1 MVIALPPAVA
11 VPAAPPIDRAP
22 TSLVSA
28 SNPAPHGW
36 TSYTVRSGDTLI
48 GIATRFRTTPDVL
61 ASRNHVSNPRALQAG
76 ARIQVPRTQAPPR
89 QTKVRTVSRVHVVR
103 AGDTLGAIA
112 ARYHTT
118 IPALAKA
125 NRIANPARIYI
136 GQRIVVGRQKVTT
149 RSTRSTTRAPRTAA
163 YVVREGDTLGAIAAR
178 HHTSV
183 TAIAKASHISP
194 RSLLL
199 IGQRLSLPARA
210 RSTPTPSASSS
221 GYSVAVTRAAAR
233 NRALLARR
241 PAPSRTQTRAL
252 IVRTARHYGLDPKLA
267 LAIGYQES
275 GWNQRAV
282 SPANAVGIMQVIPAG
297 GQWASDL
304 VGRRLNLLDAK
315 DNVTA
320 GVVMLRT
327 LERMTGH
334 TDRAI
339 AAYYQ
344 GLGSLRSK
352 GMYGETKRYVANVKA
367 LRSRM

>member
-22 TSLVSA
+22 TSVVA
-28 SNPAPHGW
+28 KTNPAPHGW
-36 TSYTVRSGDTLI
+36 TSYTVRPGDTLI
-48 GIATRFRTTPDVL
+48 GIAARFRTTPDLL

-76 ARIQVPRTQAPPR
+76 ARIQVPRTSAPPR
-89 QTKVRTVSRVHVVR
+89 RTKARTVARIHVVR
-103 AGDTLGAIA
+103 TGDTLGDIA
-112 ARYHTT
+112 ARYRTT
-118 IPALAKA
+118 IPTLAKA
-125 NRIANPARIYI
+125 NRIADPARIYV
-136 GQRIVVGRQKVTT
+136 GQRLVVGRVTA
-149 RSTRSTTRAPRTAA
+149 TTRATRPARPAARTAA
-163 YVVREGDTLGAIAAR
+163 YVVRRGDTLGAIAAR
-178 HHTSV
+178 HHTTV
-183 TAIAKASHISP
+183 TAIAKASRISP
-194 RSLLL
+194 HALLQ
-199 IGQRLSLPARA
+199 IGQRLTLPARA
-210 RSTPTPSASSS
+210 RTASTASSRYGS
-221 GYSVAVTRAAAR
+221 AVTRAAAR
-233 NRALLARR
+233 NRAILARR
-241 PAPSRTQTRAL
+241 SVPSRTQAKAL
-252 IVRTARHYGLDPKLA
+252 IVRTARRYGLDPKLA

-304 VGRRLNLLDAK
+304 VGRRLDLLDAK

-327 LERMTGH
+327 LERMTGR
-334 TDRAI
+334 TDHAI

-344 GLGSLRSK
+344 GLGALRSH